1 MELWIYTL
9 QNASQMTP
17 ELLSFVPF
25 AIGMWELGTD
35 TVKKAVHVLECYM
48 VLDPLSVLQSYASQ
62 MLNAVG
68 RLMAGM
74 TVSAS
79 NSILKLVDVM
89 LQSCY
94 SAQCVP
100 PMIHAL
106 AQEGVFA
113 LLINGIAGDDI
124 GPIRNGYAM
133 IVCRLCMYEPV
144 LTLRAV
150 EGCGVA
156 VEQMI
161 QQLLDRFDSLA
172 QTKQRKLCALGT
184 ASLVGTGLPQV
195 LSQIHG
201 LIAVFTSVG
210 AELHSLTRSE

>member
-1 MELWIYTL
+1 VQL
-9 QNASQMTP
+9 TP

-25 AIGMWELGTD
+25 AVGMWELGTD

-48 VLDPLSVLQSYASQ
+48 VLDPLAVLQSCASQ

-68 RLMAGM
+68 RLMASM
-74 TVSAS
+74 TVAAS

-100 PMIHAL
+100 PMIQAL

-113 LLINGIAGDDI
+113 QMINGIAGEDI

-133 IVCRLCMYEPV
+133 IICRLCMYEPA
-144 LTLRAV
+144 LCLRAV
-150 EGCGVA
+150 EGFGIA
-156 VEQMI
+156 IEQMI
-161 QQLLDRFDSLA
+161 QLLLDRFDTLA
-172 QTKQRKLCALGT
+172 QTKQRKLCALGL
-184 ASLVGTGLPQV
+184 ASLVGTGIPQV
-195 LSQIHG
+195 LAQFPGI
-201 LIAVFTSVG
+201 IAVLTSVG
-210 AELHSLTRSE
+210 AELSSLNRSE